1 MVLTATV
8 AVTVGLPLVT
18 ALMRLGG
25 QNSLKVRN
33 WKLYSVQIIAKHNIS
48 QNFWDSSGIHLKI
61 FKAAGWIHS
70 KARKS
75 GAM

>member
-1 MVLTATV
+1 MLKVFGQFKSDDF
-8 AVTVGLPLVT
+8 GLEDKNV
-18 ALMRLGG
+18 LGG